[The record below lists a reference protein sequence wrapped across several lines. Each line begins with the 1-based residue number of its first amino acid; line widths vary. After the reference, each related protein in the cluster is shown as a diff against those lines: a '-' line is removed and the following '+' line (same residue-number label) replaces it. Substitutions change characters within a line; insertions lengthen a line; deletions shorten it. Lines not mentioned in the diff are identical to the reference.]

1 MNLQFPRTFKIRS
14 VILLIVKLLILKLTL
29 SSVSYL
35 GILGWT
41 YVGSSYGTSSLL
53 PVVLAKTANKE
64 ERKGGIQSQ
73 YATKTNP
80 Q

>member
-1 MNLQFPRTFKIRS
+1 MFKIRS
-14 VILLIVKLLILKLTL
+14 TILLTVKLLILKLAL

-41 YVGSSYGTSSLL
+41 HVGSSYGTSSLL
-53 PVVLAKTANKE
+53 PVVLAKTADKE
-64 ERKGGIQSQ
+64 EGKGGIQSQ
-73 YATKTNP
+73 YATETNS